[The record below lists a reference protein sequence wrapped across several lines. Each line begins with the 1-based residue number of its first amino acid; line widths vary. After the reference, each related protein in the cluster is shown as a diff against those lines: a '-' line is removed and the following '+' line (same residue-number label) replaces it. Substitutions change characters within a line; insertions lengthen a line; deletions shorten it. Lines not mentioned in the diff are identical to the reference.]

1 MLYCG
6 ILPYQQSINIWDICA
21 RNYRR
26 LFCVCDYSVFVN
38 VQYIVVITIV
48 LHRLMSSFCLS

>member
-26 LFCVCDYSVFVN
+26 LFFVCV
-38 VQYIVVITIV
+38 TI
-48 LHRLMSSFCLS
+48 LFLLMYNTL